1 VSNIQISNILLWQ
14 KDQQFRNLEF
24 RHNHV
29 NVITGDAG
37 KGKSSILFIIDYC
50 LLASETK
57 GISKTNIDS
66 KVDWYGIRLT
76 IDGKELVIARPSEA
90 QQDRDR
96 AYFSED
102 GIIPER
108 PTPNI
113 RIDNL
118 KRVLNKAFGIDPEL
132 KVPYGGKFIQ
142 AGQKVSFRNFLA
154 HCYQDQTTIIAPD
167 YLYIR
172 PSDGRYQ
179 EGIERTFRMAI
190 GAENVKTAL
199 ARSQLADLER
209 KKAAQ
214 ARKQGIYDK
223 AVHAFSDEL
232 EQLGREAMS
241 FGLVDNFPDTPT
253 EQINALRLAL
263 DMADI
268 LPAQLYEE
276 DRIEAEIFELRTK
289 NRRLVAFVE
298 NGDHHK
304 GALRNMA
311 DALKPAS
318 IFDADLEQVFPS
330 FLAHQVVSRLQREL
344 NDIQRTIRSRDT
356 FPFLKEVQ
364 TLIDDNERRIV
375 DLRARQAELQ
385 QSQAMRRSPQTYRRY
400 LGRLESKLEL
410 YARRDDLRQPVIN
423 DDLDAPIRE
432 LQEAV
437 DANLQKTAHTKEE
450 LNRRIN
456 ARLTRLKLK
465 GYEGFF
471 AHLAERERLIT
482 LYSPDLSQ
490 TEKMPDIG
498 SASNY
503 LYLHVAYFLA
513 LHEIAKLQRVPWMPS
528 FLVLDQPSTP
538 YWTDGKPTDDIV
550 SLDVVLSEL
559 NGFVKEM
566 DAHGGFQIIVL
577 EHIEETHWTGLG
589 LERFHLVDRELREDY
604 GLILRRPASP
614 AKE

>member
-1 VSNIQISNILLWQ
+1 MSNIQISNILLWQ
-14 KDQQFRNLEF
+14 KDQQLRNLEF

-66 KVDWYGIRLT
+66 KVDWYGVRLS
-76 IDGKELVIARPSEA
+76 IDGKELVIARPSES
-90 QQDRDR
+90 QQDSER

-108 PTPNI
+108 PSPNI

-132 KVPYGGKFIQ
+132 RVPYGGKFIQ
-142 AGQKVSFRNFLA
+142 ANQKVSFRNFLA

-172 PSDGRYQ
+172 PGDGRYQ

-199 ARSQLADLER
+199 ARSQLTELER

-214 ARKQGIYDK
+214 ARKQQVYDK
-223 AVHAFSDEL
+223 TAHAFSDEL
-232 EQLGREAMS
+232 GQLGRDATT
-241 FGLVDNFPDTPT
+241 FGLIDSFPDKPT
-253 EQINALRLAL
+253 EQVTALRLAL
-263 DMADI
+263 DAADI
-268 LPAQLYEE
+268 LPAQIEAA
-276 DRIEAEIFELRTK
+276 DRIEAEIFELRAK
-289 NRRLVAFVE
+289 NRRLMAFVE
-298 NGDHHK
+298 SGDHHK

-318 IFDADLEQVFPS
+318 LFDADPEQVFPS
-330 FLAHQVVSRLQREL
+330 FLAHQVVSRLRMEL
-344 NDIQRTIRSRDT
+344 DEIQQAIRSRDT

-364 TLIDDNERRIV
+364 TLIDENEKRIV
-375 DLRARQAELQ
+375 DLRATQADLQ
-385 QSQAMRRSPQTYRRY
+385 NSQAMRQSPQSYHRY

-410 YARRDDLRQPVIN
+410 YARSDDLRQPVVE

-432 LQEAV
+432 LQAAV
-437 DANLQKTAHTKEE
+437 DANRQKTAHTKEE

-465 GYEGFF
+465 GYEGFS
-471 AHLAERERLIT
+471 AHFGERDRLLT

-513 LHEIAKLQRVPWMPS
+513 LHEIARLQRVPWMPS

-538 YWTDGKPTDDIV
+538 YWTDGKPTDDIL
-550 SLDVVLSEL
+550 SLDVVLREL
-559 NGFVKEM
+559 NGFVQEM

-589 LERFHLVDRELREDY
+589 LERFHLVDRELREGY
-604 GLILRRPASP
+604 GLILSGPAAP
-614 AKE
+614 ARD